1 MRVVLIILF
10 AFSLLGALDHSWDS
24 PYLLVLPVLCLV
36 CWAMASRMEVQGKR
50 IAVLEKLLREQ
61 ARSRTGTAGVA
72 AKDDVA
78 SRTGQAWP
86 DEGGGAAAPS
96 PQAAPAPGEASGFGE
111 EFTFSAGEEPA
122 VERLAA
128 RPEALTGA
136 VWTRVRDWLVGGNP
150 VVRVG
155 LVVLFFGVSF
165 LLKYASDR
173 GLLSMEARMAGA
185 GLLGVALL
193 AVGWVLR
200 RSRPAYAVL
209 IQGGGVGVLYLTIF
223 AAARFLDM
231 IPPFWALALMSAVV
245 ILSGA
250 LAVLQDAAP
259 LALFGAAG
267 GFAAPILLSTGQGDH
282 VQLFSYYALLNL
294 GVLGTAWRKAWR
306 SLNLLGFCC
315 TFGIGALWGAG
326 YYRPEFFG
334 TVEPFLVL
342 FFVMYGLVSILF
354 ARANQAGGLVRL
366 DSALV
371 RLDSALVRLDSA
383 LVFGLPLAAFA
394 LQAGLVRDM
403 EFGGAYSCL
412 GLALWYLLPLKALR
426 GQGEGMRLLAE
437 AHLALGV
444 IFVSLAV
451 PMALDATWTASTWAL
466 EGAGMIWLGHR
477 QGRLVT
483 RVFGLLLQLGAGL
496 AFAASLYGHAPA
508 LDLGQLM
515 AGLFLGFGGL
525 FSAWSCWS
533 FRGALKPWE
542 ERLPVVLG
550 VWGAVWWHGAWVWWA
565 SDRELGEAIFLA
577 VLTGSQGVWSLLQLR
592 TEWPWAR
599 RLAQS
604 SVALLLAMA
613 LIWDGHP
620 GGDWG
625 WLGWPL
631 ALAAH
636 FMALYR
642 LENGWEEWVR
652 GWVHGAS
659 SILVMVLIL
668 REAHWQVF
676 SLLQAGV
683 WADAAFASIGAVLLI
698 AASFPVLAWPQGRH
712 FAAYLRSGAPL
723 AAALGL
729 WWAAV
734 CLVSGD
740 PRPLPYVPVLN
751 PLDLAQAL
759 VLASAAVWGRRVALS
774 GLPESPAFG
783 RVLPPALA
791 GWVFAWLNV
800 VVVRAVHFLGEVPYA
815 SVPMFRSAVLQS
827 ALAVLW
833 SLAALGAMIAGRRW
847 KLRQAWLAGAGL
859 LGVVV
864 VKLFLVDLDGRGTVA
879 RIVSF
884 LGVGMLMLVV
894 GYFCPLPPKEE
905 KS

>member
-1 MRVVLIILF
+1 VRIVLVVLF

-36 CWAMASRMEVQGKR
+36 CWAMASRMEAQGKK

-61 ARSRTGTAGVA
+61 ARSRTGPAGA
-72 AKDDVA
+72 A
-78 SRTGQAWP
+78 SRDEQAWP
-86 DEGGGAAAPS
+86 DEGRGAAALSPQPS
-96 PQAAPAPGEASGFGE
+96 PGRGEAAGAGE
-111 EFTFSAGEEPA
+111 EFTFSVQEEPA
-122 VERLAA
+122 AERVAPAPRQQGLA
-128 RPEALTGA
+128 GI
-136 VWTRVRDWLVGGNP
+136 VWTRLRDWLAGGNP

-173 GLLSMEARMAGA
+173 GLLSVEARMAGA

-209 IQGGGVGVLYLTIF
+209 VQGGGVGVLYLTIF

-245 ILSGA
+245 VLSGA
-250 LAVLQDAAP
+250 LAVLQNASP

-294 GVLGTAWRKAWR
+294 GVLGIAWRKAWR

-326 YYRPEFFG
+326 FYRPEFFD
-334 TVEPFLVL
+334 TVEPFLIL

-354 ARANQAGGLVRL
+354 ARANQEGG
-366 DSALV
+366 
-371 RLDSALVRLDSA
+371 LVRLDSA

-394 LQAGLVRDM
+394 LQTGLVRDM

-426 GQGEGMRLLAE
+426 GKGEGLRLLAE

-496 AFAASLYGHAPA
+496 AFAASLAGHAPS
-508 LDLGQLM
+508 LDYGRLL
-515 AGLFLGFGGL
+515 AGLFLGLGGL
-525 FSAWSCWS
+525 FSGWSCWS
-533 FRGALKPWE
+533 FRGEKKPWE
-542 ERLPVVLG
+542 ERLPLALG
-550 VWGAVWWHGAWVWWA
+550 LWGAVWWYGAWFWW
-565 SDRELGEAIFLA
+565 SRDRELADVIFLA
-577 VLTGSQGVWSLLQLR
+577 VLTGSQGAWLLLQRR
-592 TEWPWAR
+592 TRWPWAC
-599 RLAQS
+599 RLAQA

-613 LIWDGHP
+613 VIWQGHP
-620 GGDWG
+620 GGGWG

-631 ALAAH
+631 ALAVH
-636 FMALYR
+636 FMTLFT
-642 LENGWEEWVR
+642 LEDGWEERVR

-659 SILVMVLIL
+659 SVLVMILAL

-676 SLLQAGV
+676 SLIQAGI
-683 WADAAFASIGAVLLI
+683 WADAAFAAIGAVLLL
-698 AASFPVLAWPQGRH
+698 AVSFPILAWPLGRH
-712 FAAYLRSGAPL
+712 FAAYLRSGALL
-723 AAALGL
+723 AAVLGL

-734 CLVSGD
+734 CLVGGD

-783 RVLPPALA
+783 RFLPPVLA
-791 GWVFAWLNV
+791 GWGFVWLNV

-815 SVPMFRSAVLQS
+815 ATAMFRSEVLQS
-827 ALAVLW
+827 ALAVFW
-833 SLAALGAMIAGRRW
+833 SLAALAAMIAGRRW
-847 KLRQAWLAGAGL
+847 RRRQAWLAGAGL

-884 LGVGMLMLVV
+884 LGVGILMLVV

>member
-10 AFSLLGALDHSWDS
+10 AVSLLGALDHSWDN
-24 PYLLVLPVLCLV
+24 PYLLVLPVLCLI
-36 CWAMASRMEVQGKR
+36 CWAMASRLETQGKK
-50 IAVLEKLLREQ
+50 IEVLEKLLREQ
-61 ARSRTGTAGVA
+61 ARSRTSPTGA
-72 AKDDVA
+72 A
-78 SRTGQAWP
+78 SRTEQAWP
-86 DEGGGAAAPS
+86 EEGRGAAAPS
-96 PQAAPAPGEASGFGE
+96 PQVAPVRGEAFGSGG

-122 VERLAA
+122 AERSAVRPQALASA
-128 RPEALTGA
+128 I
-136 VWTRVRDWLVGGNP
+136 WTWVRDWFVGGNP

-173 GLLSMEARMAGA
+173 GMLSVEARMAGA

-200 RSRPAYAVL
+200 RSRPGYAVL
-209 IQGGGVGVLYLTIF
+209 VQGGGVGVLYLTIF

-245 ILSGA
+245 VLSGA

-334 TVEPFLVL
+334 TVEPFLIL

-371 RLDSALVRLDSA
+371 
-383 LVFGLPLAAFA
+383 FGLPLAAFA
-394 LQAGLVRDM
+394 LQTGLVRDM

-412 GLALWYLLPLKALR
+412 GLALWYLLPLKLLR
-426 GQGEGMRLLAE
+426 DKGEGLRLLAE

-483 RVFGLLLQLGAGL
+483 RVFGLALQLGAGL
-496 AFAASLYGHAPA
+496 AFAASLTGHSPS
-508 LDLGQLM
+508 LDHGQLL

-542 ERLPVVLG
+542 ERLPLVLG
-550 VWGAVWWHGAWVWWA
+550 VWGAVWWHGAWAWWA

-613 LIWDGHP
+613 LIWEGHP

-642 LENGWEEWVR
+642 LEDGWEEWVR

-659 SILVMVLIL
+659 SVMVMILAL
-668 REAHWQVF
+668 REAHWQVY
-676 SLLQAGV
+676 SLLRTVA
-683 WADAAFASIGAVLLI
+683 WADAAFAAIGAVLLLAI
-698 AASFPVLAWPQGRH
+698 SFPFLAWPLGRH

-734 CLVSGD
+734 SQVSGD

-759 VLASAAVWGRRVALS
+759 VLASAAVWGRRVVGA

-783 RVLPPALA
+783 RVLPPVLA
-791 GWVFAWLNV
+791 GWGFAWLNV
-800 VVVRAVHFLGEVPYA
+800 VVVRAVHFLGEVPYVF
-815 SVPMFRSAVLQS
+815 VPMFRSAVLQS

-833 SLAALGAMIAGRRW
+833 SLAALTAMIAGRRW
-847 KLRQAWLAGAGL
+847 GRRQTWLAGAGL

-884 LGVGMLMLVV
+884 LGVGILMLVV
-894 GYFCPLPPKEE
+894 GYLCPLPPKEE
-905 KS
+905 K